1 MKIEVEIPQEYIQR
15 IEETAEKQGV
25 SADEIVEI
33 ALKKFLERSLK
44 NAGN

>member
-1 MKIEVEIPQEYIQR
+1 MKIEVEIPPQYAKSIS
-15 IEETAEKQGV
+15 ETAEKQGV